1 MKKLALLAAVV
12 AAVFGASCQQTQP
25 APTPAP
31 YTVPAK

>member
-1 MKKLALLAAVV
+1 MKKFALLAAVV

-31 YTVPAK
+31 MVYPSK